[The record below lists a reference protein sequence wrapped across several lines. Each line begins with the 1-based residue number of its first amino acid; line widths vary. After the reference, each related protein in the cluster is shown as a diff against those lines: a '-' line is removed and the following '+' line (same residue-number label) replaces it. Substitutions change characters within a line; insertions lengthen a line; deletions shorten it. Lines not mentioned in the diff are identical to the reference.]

1 MIGNTDFEPQLSE
14 ILPLPR
20 KNFILLVSRPVLQKK
35 KKKCVYFYIWNFV
48 KNFVEFVGKKI
59 CYVNSCI
66 IFSVLPLDLHSLKV
80 LLSDL
85 LQNKF
90 PDPCLTE

>member
-35 KKKCVYFYIWNFV
+35 KKK
-48 KNFVEFVGKKI
+48 KNVFIFIFGILSKI
-59 CYVNSCI
+59 
-66 IFSVLPLDLHSLKV
+66 L
-80 LLSDL
+80 
-85 LQNKF
+85 
-90 PDPCLTE
+90 